1 MCPDFRG
8 GAKKQPVP
16 WPGGPGYNG
25 AYANEITTCWHSSTY
40 TYLLFFRWHRL
51 GISVKGNSITA
62 IVDCKK
68 QQNREIARVPED
80 TIATDGIVLLGQ
92 EIEDNTFFPGNF

>member
-1 MCPDFRG
+1 M
-8 GAKKQPVP
+8 
-16 WPGGPGYNG
+16 
-25 AYANEITTCWHSSTY
+25 
-40 TYLLFFRWHRL
+40 
-51 GISVKGNSITA
+51 KGNSITA

-92 EIEDNTFFPGNF
+92 EIEDNTFFPGNFLAFGS

>member
-1 MCPDFRG
+1 M
-8 GAKKQPVP
+8 K
-16 WPGGPGYNG
+16 
-25 AYANEITTCWHSSTY
+25 ITT
-40 TYLLFFRWHRL
+40 YLFFFRWHRL

-92 EIEDNTFFPGNF
+92 EIEDNTFFPGSLNFTSFFELVVGGYQTHVRS

>member
-1 MCPDFRG
+1 M
-8 GAKKQPVP
+8 
-16 WPGGPGYNG
+16 
-25 AYANEITTCWHSSTY
+25 
-40 TYLLFFRWHRL
+40 
-51 GISVKGNSITA
+51 KGNSITA

-92 EIEDNTFFPGNF
+92 EIEDNTFFPGSLNFISFFKLVRGWVPNPGTFLLKHLRALLSR

>member
-1 MCPDFRG
+1 MLCS
-8 GAKKQPVP
+8 
-16 WPGGPGYNG
+16 
-25 AYANEITTCWHSSTY
+25 EITAQKVRGCRRLLLSLNYNVVGTY

-68 QQNREIARVPED
+68 QQSREIARVPED

-92 EIEDNTFFPGNF
+92 EIEDNTFFPGWYLNGAF

>member
-1 MCPDFRG
+1 M
-8 GAKKQPVP
+8 
-16 WPGGPGYNG
+16 
-25 AYANEITTCWHSSTY
+25 
-40 TYLLFFRWHRL
+40 
-51 GISVKGNSITA
+51 KGNSITA

-92 EIEDNTFFPGNF
+92 EIEDNTFFPGWFLNGAF

>member
-1 MCPDFRG
+1 M
-8 GAKKQPVP
+8 
-16 WPGGPGYNG
+16 
-25 AYANEITTCWHSSTY
+25 
-40 TYLLFFRWHRL
+40 
-51 GISVKGNSITA
+51 KGNSITA

-92 EIEDNTFFPGNF
+92 EIEDNTFFPGSLNFISFFKLVVGGYRTQVRSYLSICEPY